1 MKREVNHMA
10 EEMVEYSMSEN
21 NGWTVWS
28 LRGRLDRMTAQDVG
42 DQADKIFAAAQKMA
56 VDMSGLEYLSS
67 AGIRVLLRLVKQA
80 KAEGKEFALVA
91 PTGMV
96 KVVLA
101 ESRMDVFV
109 NIYSSA
115 DELP

>member
-1 MKREVNHMA
+1 MA
-10 EEMVEYSMSEN
+10 ENMIAFQTEEK
-21 NGWTVWS
+21 NGGTSWAAK
-28 LRGRLDRMTAQDVG
+28 GRLDRMTAQEAGEKAEAV
-42 DQADKIFAAAQKMA
+42 FAATKKMA

-67 AGIRVLLRLVKQA
+67 AGIRVLLRLTKLA

-96 KVVLA
+96 KIVLA
-101 ESRMDVFV
+101 ESRMDMFV
-109 NIYSSA
+109 TIYESA